1 MECHPQ
7 SQAETGTGHNS
18 MRAIEFEGIRPISA
32 SNFRGGKKSLVI
44 PRNFKNTPT
53 QLPGGSGFVYT
64 VTSGAY
70 GYSAEISIW
79 DPKGPDYINAATSK
93 PVKGPRETYWAYLD
107 RVESWNNSK
116 ITPGQLIGNLEISP
130 AVWFPLPNAVEVGV
144 ITVDEDY
151 RGRGIATALYGIV
164 LTIMKRPLVAGNSQ
178 TPGGQRNWVSLAGI
192 PGVEMKGYVGIEDYN
207 LYPNPKNSRGYQG
220 TEEQAEKNI
229 DTIMGKLGGDYIGQS
244 QQRDEFS
251 LRQYFAF
258 DVRPNTTGQQLEAY
272 VKTQLS
278 KIYGDT
284 EFTSGLYA
292 TWSGT

>member
-1 MECHPQ
+1 
-7 SQAETGTGHNS
+7 

-32 SNFRGGKKSLVI
+32 RAFQGGKRLLAI
-44 PRNFKNTPT
+44 PRSFKNTPT

-64 VTSGAY
+64 VTSP

-79 DPKGPDYINAATSK
+79 DPKGPDYINAATSR
-93 PVKGPRETYWAYLD
+93 PVKEPKESQWAYLQ
-107 RVESWNNSK
+107 RVENWNNSK

-130 AVWFPLPNAVEVGV
+130 AGWFPLPNAVEVGV
-144 ITVDEDY
+144 INVDEDY
-151 RGRGIATALYGIV
+151 RGQGIATALYGIV
-164 LTIMKRPLVAGNSQ
+164 LTIMKRPLVAGDSQ

-207 LYPNPKNSRGYQG
+207 MFPSTRNPLGYQG
-220 TEEQAEKNI
+220 NEKQAEQNI

-244 QQRDEFS
+244 QRDELS

-284 EFTSGLYA
+284 AFTSGLYA